1 MAARSREKVC
11 TRNRRR
17 LSQRKER
24 PAARSAVPVFPVES
38 GAKDVGHR
46 GEPNPFTDYIK
57 TAQSGRL
64 YEKTELIGTAEV
76 TSADGC
82 RVVRVRVICK
92 F

>member
-1 MAARSREKVC
+1 MYQESPSPFSEKGEASRS
-11 TRNRRR
+11 TR
-17 LSQRKER
+17 R
-24 PAARSAVPVFPVES
+24 PSFFPIQS

-64 YEKTELIGTAEV
+64 YENTELIGTAEV